1 MSLRDWF
8 WVVLLGTIWGTS
20 FLFNAILIREL
31 GPFWVSAARVI
42 IGAAGCWAVL
52 IAMRRPLPTHPAI
65 YAHFLLYGLICYAIP
80 FALFPLAQG
89 HLAAGVAAIINA
101 MTPIMTVLVSH
112 VWPGG
117 EKATRNK
124 SAGVAAG
131 FIGVAILAVPALSA
145 GGSSQLWAILTCLA
159 ATLCYAVSLN
169 YARVFRGI
177 EASTVA
183 ALSLTGAAICA
194 LAAALTFE
202 GIPHIERA
210 ETWGAAFGIGLIAT
224 TFAYQ
229 VMYRILPRIGAT
241 NFTSVT
247 FIAPVSAVILGIAFL
262 GEHVE
267 PGHIAGMV
275 GIFIGLLLIDGRIV
289 RRLTGSRRVD
299 RPGIPPA
306 AGP

>member
-31 GPFWVSAARVI
+31 GPFWVSALRVT

-52 IAMRRPLPTHPAI
+52 VALRRPLPREPMI
-65 YAHFLLYGLICYAIP
+65 YAHFLVYGLICYAIP

-101 MTPIMTVLVSH
+101 MTPITTVIVSQL
-112 VWPGG
+112 WPGG
-117 EKATRNK
+117 ERATPQK
-124 SAGVAAG
+124 TAGVVAGFAGVA
-131 FIGVAILAVPALSA
+131 VLAAPALA
-145 GGSSQLWAILTCLA
+145 GGGSSQLWAILTCLA
-159 ATLCYAVSLN
+159 ATGCYAVSLN
-169 YARVFRGI
+169 YARIFRGI

-183 ALSLTGAAICA
+183 ALSLTGAAISA
-194 LAAALTFE
+194 VSAALVFE
-202 GIPHIERA
+202 GVPQIARA
-210 ETWGAAFGIGLIAT
+210 ETWGAALGIGLIAT

-267 PGHIAGMV
+267 PSHIAGMV
-275 GIFIGLLLIDGRIV
+275 GIFIGLLLIDGRLW
-289 RRLTGSRRVD
+289 RRFRASRASG
-299 RPGIPPA
+299 RPDLPPA
-306 AGP
+306 AGR